1 MSDEPKPF
9 RGPCADEPKPFR
21 GPCADDQLGEEL
33 LDLLPILAI
42 AGFAPE
48 ISSCRFLCNETF
60 EIREPG
66 AIADVLKNALEALG
80 ASAKRALPGS
90 LSRAV
95 QEGDVPMVR
104 LLLALGAPMNEV
116 APFRDTV
123 LTTAVLSHHPD
134 VVELLLARG
143 ADINLQNTYFACTAL
158 IVAAIQADE
167 AMVRLLLKHG
177 ADTTLQTSD
186 GWTALSYA
194 LSPNMVF
201 RDPGIPDL
209 LRAHGAV

>member
-9 RGPCADEPKPFR
+9 RGPCADDPLGPFR
-21 GPCADDQLGEEL
+21 GPCADDPLGEEL

-66 AIADVLKNALEALG
+66 AIADVLKNALEAVG
-80 ASAKRALPGS
+80 ASAKRALLYP

-95 QEGDVPMVR
+95 QERNKEEVH

-123 LTTAVLSHHPD
+123 LTKAVLSRQPD

-143 ADINLQNTYFACTAL
+143 ADINLQSTYGTAL
-158 IVAAIQADE
+158 IVAATQADE

-186 GWTALSYA
+186 GHTALSRA
-194 LSPNMVF
+194 LIPHMVF
-201 RDPGIPDL
+201 RAPGIPDL

>member
-9 RGPCADEPKPFR
+9 HGPCADHP
-21 GPCADDQLGEEL
+21 LGEEL
-33 LDLLPILAI
+33 LDVLPILAL

-80 ASAKRALPGS
+80 ASAKRALLYP

-95 QEGDVPMVR
+95 QERNEEEVR

-123 LTTAVLSHHPD
+123 LTTAVLSRRPD

-143 ADINLQNTYFACTAL
+143 ADINLQSSGMACTAL

-186 GWTALSYA
+186 GRTALSCA
-194 LSPNMVF
+194 LIPHMVF
-201 RDPGIPDL
+201 RAPGIPDL
-209 LRAHGAV
+209 LRAHVAV